1 MPGIKKDVQWVR
13 LLLCSI
19 LDHFGLRI
27 WDPSCVMRIM
37 RGLQSLKLFASGPNP
52 CEVSRV
58 KTPPNSFESNDAY
71 HLPGSFWQA
80 PHVFSQNTWRM
91 PPTLED
97 RDQGYN
103 PGGSVW
109 INHRSSGSRKG
120 QELAGSRLSFKIGCF
135 RVLNQLFQSEVS
147 RSKSPCLCILFFH
160 GFPNRFVTLESHP
173 CHEERR

>member
-1 MPGIKKDVQWVR
+1 MPTFSRVFEAGHARYKQGCPMGEAFAD
-13 LLLCSI
+13 SI

-97 RDQGYN
+97 RDPEGYN
-103 PGGSVW
+103 PNHGGSVW
-109 INHRSSGSRKG
+109 INHRSSGSQKG
-120 QELAGSRLSFKIGCF
+120 QASDKA
-135 RVLNQLFQSEVS
+135 
-147 RSKSPCLCILFFH
+147 RSWQDP
-160 GFPNRFVTLESHP
+160 G
-173 CHEERR
+173 